1 MTPKVPDYG
10 HHESDK
16 KLIALIRRLNVSYRM
31 ARISLMDKIEKYLE
45 EFEKED
51 AYKRALYDSGELSH
65 EEYTRW
71 KYSTLAGTKQWKRM
85 LNQLADDMT
94 HQNQIAAS
102 MIDDTLP
109 DVYALNH
116 NYGTFEAE
124 KGSGYDTTYTLYD
137 KNTVK
142 RLLTEHDDLLPH
154 PSVPI
159 EKDKLWNKQHLQ
171 SAVLQGILTGEP
183 MSDIAKRFQSVTNM
197 TEHAAMRNA
206 RTAVTGAE
214 NAGRIDSYI
223 RAQNMGINMKQMW
236 MATLDART
244 RDSHAMLDGEQQEVG
259 KKFSNGCRYPG
270 DPQGAASEV
279 YNCFVGDTK
288 IATDSEIIRSYKH
301 DYSGELVTIKTARG
315 VEFTCTPNHPIFTP
329 IGWVSANTLH
339 KGDDVFITFVGDEHL
354 SGRNP
359 NVDHVFPR
367 IDAIHNLFNVIGC
380 KRVSGLSVNFHGD
393 IPTSEVEVVTHKRFL
408 KDDRNTVF
416 DKTSEKI
423 IFKSSNKSFM
433 SKCSFSEHLRRIWF
447 STLCFMSR
455 LRKALSFFWSRI
467 SHSGKHGF
475 GTVSES
481 NSAVFQSQSDNMSG
495 NIQFSS
501 DGFDRPS
508 CEVFIDNIIDIK
520 ISTVSHVSVY
530 NLQTDK
536 NYYFVSSIIPDF
548 SEKCNGIPMVI
559 AHNCRCTLVALVEGA
574 DPYNPN
580 LRPSKY
586 LKDEGL
592 TYERWKEMHGERF
605 YSKLFEDYEEPK
617 RELSFAEQIANN
629 QNEKLSPEEIFGFI
643 KGHGERYNAWWM
655 NEFGEDEDIQNWQS
669 NTIEQTVARLQQK
682 YPMQA
687 KNHDKND
694 VTSQKIILTDY
705 RLVPTYLPDGEDD
718 RRYNDDWQILGQV
731 FNFEKDGIETS
742 VIGFHRISLS
752 GDPDGFT
759 KAIKRRS
766 NAIENNIILDSLSD
780 SSVEGVTIHEWGH
793 NFINLHMDNAFVH
806 GSEAADEYWKWY
818 KTLTK
823 DEIKQGISDYASTN
837 RGEFEAECFL
847 ELQMPNPRPLAVKLW
862 SFMERILEE
871 GY

>member
-10 HHESDK
+10 HRGADK
-16 KLIALIRRLNVSYRM
+16 ELMALIRRLHLSYLQ
-31 ARISLMDKIEKYLE
+31 ARISLQEKIEKYLD
-45 EFEKED
+45 EFEKQD
-51 AYKRALYDSGELSH
+51 AEKRALYDSGELSH
-65 EEYTRW
+65 EDYMKW

-94 HQNQIAAS
+94 KQNEIAAS
-102 MIDDTLP
+102 MINDTLP
-109 DVYALNH
+109 EVYALNH
-116 NYGTFEAE
+116 NFGTYEAE
-124 KGSGYDTTYTLYD
+124 KGSGYDTTYTMYD
-137 KNTVK
+137 KFTVK
-142 RLLTEHDDLLPH
+142 RLLTEHEDMLPK

-159 EKDKLWNKQHLQ
+159 EKDKLWNRQHLQ
-171 SAVLQGILTGEP
+171 SAMLQGILTGES
-183 MSDIAKRFQSVTNM
+183 MSDIAKRFQYCTNM
-197 TEHAAMRNA
+197 TENAAIRNA

-223 RAQNMGINMKQMW
+223 RAEKMGIKMKQMW

-244 RDSHAMLDGEQQEVG
+244 RDSHAIMDGEQQEVG

-270 DPQGAASEV
+270 DPHGAP
-279 YNCFVGDTK
+279 G
-288 IATDSEIIRSYKH
+288 EI
-301 DYSGELVTIKTARG
+301 
-315 VEFTCTPNHPIFTP
+315 
-329 IGWVSANTLH
+329 W
-339 KGDDVFITFVGDEHL
+339 
-354 SGRNP
+354 
-359 NVDHVFPR
+359 
-367 IDAIHNLFNVIGC
+367 
-380 KRVSGLSVNFHGD
+380 
-393 IPTSEVEVVTHKRFL
+393 
-408 KDDRNTVF
+408 
-416 DKTSEKI
+416 
-423 IFKSSNKSFM
+423 
-433 SKCSFSEHLRRIWF
+433 
-447 STLCFMSR
+447 
-455 LRKALSFFWSRI
+455 
-467 SHSGKHGF
+467 
-475 GTVSES
+475 
-481 NSAVFQSQSDNMSG
+481 
-495 NIQFSS
+495 
-501 DGFDRPS
+501 
-508 CEVFIDNIIDIK
+508 
-520 ISTVSHVSVY
+520 
-530 NLQTDK
+530 
-536 NYYFVSSIIPDF
+536 
-548 SEKCNGIPMVI
+548 
-559 AHNCRCTLVALVEGA
+559 NCRCTLVAIVEGA

-580 LRPSKY
+580 LRKSSY
-586 LKDEGL
+586 LEDEGL
-592 TYERWKEMHGERF
+592 TYEEWKRMHGEQF
-605 YSKLFEDYEEPK
+605 YSKLFEDYKETK

-629 QNEKLSPEEIFGFI
+629 QNEKLYPEEIFGFI
-643 KGHGERYNAWWM
+643 KGHGDRYSAWWM

-718 RRYNDDWQILGQV
+718 RRYNDDWVVLGQV
-731 FNFEKDGIETS
+731 FNLEKDGIETS

-793 NFINLHMDNAFVH
+793 IFINQHMDNAFVH

-847 ELQMPNPRPLAVKLW
+847 ELQMPNPRPLAVKMW
-862 SFMERILEE
+862 SFMERILKE